1 MTADKIIQTAVSQI
15 GVTESPANSNLQKYG
30 QAYGYNGVPWCVIFV
45 WWVFNT
51 AGAPELFFDGGK
63 TASCSQY
70 IAWAKSAGQWI
81 TSGYRPGDIVFFDF
95 DSTPDADHVGIIERV
110 TDTALIT
117 IEGNTSASGSQDN
130 GGAVLRKERAYKY
143 VYGAARPAYTQQ
155 TKPVVKPQEDEN
167 MTQAEFNKMFKT
179 AMDEFLKEQ
188 KTQDIPDWAKED
200 GEYAKAVECGITDGT
215 NPCVFIPRYQA
226 AIMAYRAKEGK

>member
-1 MTADKIIQTAVSQI
+1 MTADKIISVAASQI

-51 AGAPELFFDGGK
+51 AGAPELFFGGGK

-70 IAWAKSAGQWI
+70 INWAKGAGQWI
-81 TSGYRPGDIVFFDF
+81 TSGYKPGDIIFMTFDGI
-95 DSTPDADHVGIIERV
+95 PDADHVGIVERV
-110 TDTALIT
+110 NANSIIT

-130 GGAVLRKERAYKY
+130 GGAVLRKERYYKNI
-143 VYGAARPAYTQQ
+143 VGAARPKYTQQQ
-155 TKPVVKPQEDEN
+155 TKPVIPQEDEN
-167 MTQAEFNKMFKT
+167 MTQADFNKMFKI
-179 AMDEFLKEQ
+179 AMDEYLEEL
-188 KTQDIPDWAKED
+188 KTQDVPDWAKEN

-215 NPCVFIPRYQA
+215 NPCAFIPRYQA